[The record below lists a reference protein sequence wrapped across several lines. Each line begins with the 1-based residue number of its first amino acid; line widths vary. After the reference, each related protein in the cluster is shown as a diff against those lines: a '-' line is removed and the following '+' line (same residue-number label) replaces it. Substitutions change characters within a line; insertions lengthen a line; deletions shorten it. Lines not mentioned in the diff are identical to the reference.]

1 MTDETIRVLK
11 KGIWISEGKA
21 LPARVKVVYRKSK
34 YSILELVLRE
44 GKNREIRRILAKI
57 DHPVVSLRRIKIGP
71 LKMSHNLKVGKYRSL
86 SKEEVKSLYS
96 RAVPVNT
103 FKKRKMEKV

>member
-1 MTDETIRVLK
+1 
-11 KGIWISEGKA
+11 
-21 LPARVKVVYRKSK
+21 
-34 YSILELVLRE
+34 LEITLRE

-71 LKMSHNLKVGKYRSL
+71 LKVSQNLKVGKYRSL
-86 SKEEVKSLYS
+86 NKVEVESLYS
-96 RAVPVNT
+96 LAVPVNT